1 MNRQEKQ
8 LIIDSLKSDF
18 AKSKASFL
26 VGVHG
31 MTVDQIQALR
41 KSIRKEG
48 GSMKVAK
55 NTLVKIAAQGVP
67 GVQEL
72 ESQFKDQVALVFPF
86 DKVTSIAKILSDFS
100 KEHEK
105 LQIVAGCLDEK
116 VIDKNKVNYLASLP
130 SKEVLMAQL
139 CGILKSPLVRI
150 AWIMKQVAE
159 KPQ

>member
-1 MNRQEKQ
+1 MNRQDKQ
-8 LIIDSLKSDF
+8 LIIESLKSDF
-18 AKSKASFL
+18 AQSKSSFL

-41 KSIRKEG
+41 KTLRKEG

-55 NTLVKIAAQGVP
+55 NTLVKIAADGMP
-67 GVQEL
+67 GIQEL
-72 ESQFKDQVALVFPF
+72 EPYFKDQVALVFSF
-86 DKVTSIAKILSDFS
+86 DKVTAIAKILSDFS

-105 LQIVAGCLDEK
+105 LQLVAGCLDEK
-116 VIDKNKVNYLASLP
+116 LIDKNKITYLASLP

-139 CGILKSPLVRI
+139 CGLLQSPVVRL